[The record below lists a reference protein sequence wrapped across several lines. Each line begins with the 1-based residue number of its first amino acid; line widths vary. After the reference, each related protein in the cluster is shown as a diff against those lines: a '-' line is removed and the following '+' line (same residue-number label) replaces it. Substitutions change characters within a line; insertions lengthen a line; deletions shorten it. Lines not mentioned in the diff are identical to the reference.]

1 MEATIELPV
10 VTRPAAGD
18 RAHCDERPAAAM
30 SGLRGYLTFRL
41 GHETYCIDILHVQ
54 EIRGYSAPTRIAEA
68 PPAIKGVV
76 NLRGT
81 IVPVVE
87 LRHAFDIPEPRYDAV
102 TATIVVSVAERKAG
116 LIVDAVADVV
126 EFPPEQLS
134 PPPLLEGAGAGG
146 FITGLATVKTEERSE
161 LFIVLDIARLLA
173 IPAIGLG

>member
-1 MEATIELPV
+1 MEATIEPPV
-10 VTRPAAGD
+10 QTRLSV
-18 RAHCDERPAAAM
+18 DERARRIEPPVAPA
-30 SGLRGYLTFRL
+30 SGPRGYLTFHL
-41 GHETYCIDILHVQ
+41 GDETYCIDILHVQ

-102 TATIVVSVAERKAG
+102 TATIVVSVGHRRAG

-126 EFPPEQLS
+126 EFLPDQLS
-134 PPPLLEGAGAGG
+134 PPPPVDGLGASG
-146 FITGLATVKTEERSE
+146 FITGLATVKSE
-161 LFIVLDIARLLA
+161 DGSALFIVLDVDRMLS
-173 IPAIGLG
+173 IPAIGLA